1 VGRRINVK
9 GTSGT
14 GKTTFSRALAERLGL
29 AYVELDGLFHG
40 PGWSQPTDDVF
51 RSRVRAA
58 MASAPDGWVI
68 DGNYE
73 GSLGETV
80 VDEADTIVW
89 LDLPLRVALRRLVA
103 RTSRRIREDVELW
116 NGNRETW
123 RNALWGRDALFVWT
137 VRSHFPRRRRW
148 SRLYGNDPR
157 LVRLHSTAEAN
168 RWLERLPRAWPTPG
182 RERDT

>member
-14 GKTTFSRALAERLGL
+14 GKTTFSKALAERLAL
-29 AYVELDGLFHG
+29 PYVELDALFHG
-40 PGWSQPTDDVF
+40 PGWSQPPDEEFQV
-51 RSRVRAA
+51 RVRAA
-58 MASAPDGWVI
+58 MDAAPDGWVI

-80 VDEADTIVW
+80 VGEADTIVW

-103 RTSRRIREDVELW
+103 RTSRRIRDDVELW

-123 RNALWGRDALFVWT
+123 RNALWSWDALFVWT
-137 VRSHFPRRRRW
+137 VRTHFLRRRRW
-148 SRLYGNDPR
+148 SRLYGDDPR
-157 LVRLHSTAEAN
+157 LVRLRSTAEAN
-168 RWLERLPRAWPTPG
+168 RWLERLPRA
-182 RERDT
+182 